1 MYLKRKQVF
10 PKTSKCKN
18 SSISTTTSFEDDY
31 NWEMENIA
39 DWENRSHGWNSDKT
53 LSSTKDNF
61 NDEWTELQETTGAV
75 SVPPTAS
82 GPKRPKVQ
90 IFPPKMTP
98 TSGDSTPLRLPSLN
112 EAEPVKV
119 EGMIGF
125 LEGHRLAQFHTKK

>member
-1 MYLKRKQVF
+1 
-10 PKTSKCKN
+10 
-18 SSISTTTSFEDDY
+18 
-31 NWEMENIA
+31 MENIA
-39 DWENRSHGWNSDKT
+39 DWKNRSHGWNSDKT

-90 IFPPKMTP
+90 IIPPKMTP
-98 TSGDSTPLRLPSLN
+98 TSGDSTPLRLPSLS